1 MGPLRAL
8 ITGIVG
14 FAGSH
19 LADYLLARGGVEV
32 FGVSLPAD
40 GTRNVEHI
48 LPRIVLYPADLSD
61 YDRVRELCARIRPD
75 YIFHLAAQASVE
87 RAWLNPA
94 ETLVNN
100 ITAQLNLL
108 RAVVEL
114 GLGPKVLIVGSADEY
129 GAVRAEDLPIDEE
142 TPLRPINPYAVSKIA
157 QDYLGYQYYL
167 SHGLHVV
174 RVRPFGHIGPRQGPG
189 FVVADFA
196 RQIARIE
203 AGLQEP
209 VMRVG
214 NLSAQR
220 DLTDVRDM
228 VRGYYLALAKGKA
241 GEVYNLGSE
250 RAYAIGDI
258 LDRLLQMSRV
268 PVRVETDASRLRP
281 SDIPILLCDSRRFRE
296 DTGWRPERDIS
307 DTLREVL
314 DYWRGRVREE
324 GQSGEFG
331 QIV

>member
-1 MGPLRAL
+1 
-8 ITGIVG
+8 
-14 FAGSH
+14 
-19 LADYLLARGGVEV
+19 LADYLLARGEYQVSGI
-32 FGVSLPAD
+32 SLPGED
-40 GTRNVEHI
+40 TRNVEHI
-48 LPRIVLYPADLSD
+48 LSRIALYPADLSD
-61 YDRVRELCARIRPD
+61 YGRVRELCARIRPD
-75 YIFHLAAQASVE
+75 HVFHLAAQASVE
-87 RAWLNPA
+87 RAWLDPA
-94 ETLVNN
+94 ATLVNN
-100 ITAQLNLL
+100 IVAQLSLL
-108 RAVVEL
+108 RAIAEL
-114 GLGPKVLIVGSADEY
+114 RLEPRILIVGSADEY
-129 GAVRAEDLPIDEE
+129 GAVREEDLPIDEE

-167 SHGLHVV
+167 SHGLQVV

-220 DLTDVRDM
+220 DLTDVGDM

-241 GEVYNLGSE
+241 GEVYNLGSG
-250 RAYAIGDI
+250 RAYAIGEI
-258 LDRLLQMSRV
+258 LDKLLGMSRV
-268 PVRVETDASRLRP
+268 VVRVEIDASRLRP
-281 SDIPILLCDSRRFRE
+281 SDIPILVCDSRRFRE

-314 DYWRGRVREE
+314 DYWRRRVREE
-324 GQSGEFG
+324 EQQG
-331 QIV
+331 

>member
-1 MGPLRAL
+1 
-8 ITGIVG
+8 
-14 FAGSH
+14 
-19 LADYLLARGGVEV
+19 LADYLLARGEYQVSGI
-32 FGVSLPAD
+32 SLPGED
-40 GTRNVEHI
+40 TRNVEHI
-48 LPRIVLYPADLSD
+48 LSRIALYPADLSD
-61 YDRVRELCARIRPD
+61 YGRVRELCARIRPD
-75 YIFHLAAQASVE
+75 HVFHLAAQASVE
-87 RAWLNPA
+87 RAWLDPA
-94 ETLVNN
+94 ATLVNN
-100 ITAQLNLL
+100 IVAQLNLL
-108 RAVVEL
+108 RAIAEL
-114 GLGPKVLIVGSADEY
+114 RLEPRILIVGSADEY
-129 GAVRAEDLPIDEE
+129 GAVREEDLPIDEE

-167 SHGLHVV
+167 SHGLQVV

-220 DLTDVRDM
+220 DLTDVGDM

-241 GEVYNLGSE
+241 GEVYNLGSG
-250 RAYAIGDI
+250 RAYAIGEI
-258 LDRLLQMSRV
+258 LDKLLGMSRV
-268 PVRVETDASRLRP
+268 VVRVEIDASRLRP
-281 SDIPILLCDSRRFRE
+281 SDIPILVCDSRRFRE

-314 DYWRGRVREE
+314 DYWRKRVREE
-324 GQSGEFG
+324 EQQG
-331 QIV
+331 